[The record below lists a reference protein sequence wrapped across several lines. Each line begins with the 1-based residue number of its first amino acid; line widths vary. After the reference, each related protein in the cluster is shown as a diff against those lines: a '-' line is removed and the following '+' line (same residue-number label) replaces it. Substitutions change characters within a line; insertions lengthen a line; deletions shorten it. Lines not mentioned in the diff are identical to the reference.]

1 MVRALEETLESLVRI
16 QQFILFIIFF
26 FFEDKDNP
34 TKLLFNYEI
43 QRRNTMNEDG
53 YKEVRFDVYCPRC
66 IHEKESPDV
75 DVCNDCLSEPVNLHS
90 HKPVKFVEKEKK

>member
-16 QQFILFIIFF
+16 QQFTLFIIF

-43 QRRNTMNEDG
+43 QRLFKGGTR
-53 YKEVRFDVYCPRC
+53 
-66 IHEKESPDV
+66 
-75 DVCNDCLSEPVNLHS
+75 
-90 HKPVKFVEKEKK
+90 

>member
-26 FFEDKDNP
+26 EDKDNP

-43 QRRNTMNEDG
+43 QRLFKGGTR
-53 YKEVRFDVYCPRC
+53 
-66 IHEKESPDV
+66 
-75 DVCNDCLSEPVNLHS
+75 
-90 HKPVKFVEKEKK
+90 

>member
-1 MVRALEETLESLVRI
+1 
-16 QQFILFIIFF
+16 
-26 FFEDKDNP
+26 
-34 TKLLFNYEI
+34 
-43 QRRNTMNEDG
+43 MNEDG
-53 YKEVRFDVYCPRC
+53 YKEVHFDVYCPRC

>member
-16 QQFILFIIFF
+16 QQFILFIIIF

-43 QRRNTMNEDG
+43 QRLFKGGTQ
-53 YKEVRFDVYCPRC
+53 
-66 IHEKESPDV
+66 
-75 DVCNDCLSEPVNLHS
+75 
-90 HKPVKFVEKEKK
+90 